1 MLIKDTVKLAWQS
14 ILGNKLR
21 TFLTVLGIVIGITAV
36 IVVFSA
42 GEGIRG
48 LILNQI
54 ESFGSDFI
62 QTETKVPSNK
72 KGAKAET
79 DSAFAQAYGSQVTT
93 LNLDDFED
101 ILKLSNTSSGY
112 ASIISQKR
120 ASYLNESKKT
130 VLYGV
135 SAEYI
140 NIDKSEIDYGRF
152 FDDVEDKSLSQV
164 VVLGAKAKDDLFA
177 DSNPLGKFITLDKKK
192 FKVIGVLKE
201 RGKVMTLD
209 FDSYIYIPLRTL
221 QKKMMGIDYVQM
233 FLHKL
238 KDTDITKQTADEAR
252 QILRENHEISDE
264 SKDDFRV
271 TTMDEMMD
279 MLNTITSIITLMLI
293 AIVVISL
300 IVGGVGILNV
310 MYVIVAERTAEIG
323 LRKAVGAKFID
334 IMWQFLLESLVISSL
349 GAVIGIIVG
358 IIISW
363 ILALILNQIGLDW
376 TFVIPLKSFA
386 VSIIFALVF
395 GVFFGV
401 YPARKAA
408 KLDPIEAL
416 RK

>member
-1 MLIKDTVKLAWQS
+1 MIIKDTVKLAWQS
-14 ILGNKLR
+14 ILSNKLR

-36 IVVFSA
+36 MIVFSA

-62 QTETKVPSNK
+62 RTETKVPSNK

-101 ILKLSNTSSGY
+101 ILRLPNTSSGY
-112 ASIISQKR
+112 ASIISQER
-120 ASYLNESKKT
+120 VSYLNEAKKA

-135 SAEYI
+135 TADYI

-152 FDDVEDKSLSQV
+152 FDDSEDKSLSQV
-164 VVLGAKAKDDLFA
+164 VVLGSKLKDDLFG
-177 DSNPLGKFITLDKKK
+177 DSDPLGKFITLHKKK

-209 FDSYIYIPLRTL
+209 FDSYIYVPLRTL
-221 QKKMMGIDYVQM
+221 QKKMMGINYVQM

-238 KDTDITKQTADEAR
+238 HDTSLTKQTAAEAS
-252 QILRENHEISDE
+252 QILRENHEILNE
-264 SKDDFRV
+264 SKDDFRI

-323 LRKAVGAKFID
+323 LRKAVGAKFTD
-334 IMWQFLLESLVISSL
+334 IMWQFLLESVVIASL
-349 GAVIGIIVG
+349 GALIGIIVG
-358 IIISW
+358 IFISW

-376 TFVIPLKSFA
+376 SFAVPLKSLGVSIVFA
-386 VSIIFALVF
+386 VVF
-395 GVFFGV
+395 GIFFGV